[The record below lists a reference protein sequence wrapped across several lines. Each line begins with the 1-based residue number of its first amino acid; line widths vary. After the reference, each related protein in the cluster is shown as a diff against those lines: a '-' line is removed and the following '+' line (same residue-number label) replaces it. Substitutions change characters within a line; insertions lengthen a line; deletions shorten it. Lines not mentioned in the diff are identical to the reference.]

1 MEEKLYQYDN
11 DTTFVYI
18 DASKKQEFIY
28 DKKQTRNNIGRSL
41 IIRFITEWIEKQ
53 EIDQVNNI
61 KKPKNEDNEFIFL
74 SKEAKEKGGSLIFSG
89 GGNCIVKFETQKKAT
104 EFIKDYS
111 LKVLKVHSELELYMS
126 FVNVGEFIEEKKN
139 EFSNLEKATENKRL
153 EPMIH
158 KELEERLSSAKE
170 NRKSRFMKKR
180 YGIERIKSNSNYSN
194 REDTNEDTENYST
207 AIKDHFARH
216 FAQSLINADFDKRN
230 ELKVTKDINS
240 ITDMI
245 TFKFDDYKKNTTD
258 NTASSSFEQKNYMG
272 IVAIDGNKM
281 GDLVRSLKDLY
292 LGDSRDDNIENYQNL
307 SENNYF
313 KSLKLF
319 GNQINRVY
327 CNAIRKAIFSM
338 LLNDKSDSKKAVQD
352 KCLTPIVMA
361 GDDITLVFKS
371 TIAIQLAGKIMQNI
385 EDEIIV
391 SDEKTWSGAEGSEY
405 SIVKE
410 LMQSKKL
417 NKLTS
422 GCGVAIVKPG
432 YPFFEA
438 IQIAEKIQK
447 EAKKEVYAFCD
458 PRVDCERESELTN
471 HSFLS
476 WEVIKGG
483 KKEEIDYS
491 KYSKKGGKDKIYHIK
506 PLYIT
511 GEKIHENF
519 ENEPK
524 KKKDDNKTESSKSSI
539 EVNHKVYSFKEFETT
554 LRNLEQIKWDCES
567 IKKEMYSP
575 EGRYEMLFEMSKEDR
590 INKIDGIIT
599 EYLHPY
605 KIILE
610 HRLKRGLETK
620 EDTEDYFTIKNGKL
634 IEKLDKQETE
644 TYLLNDFIEIRKFWT
659 YQ

>member
-1 MEEKLYQYDN
+1 MEEKLYQYDK

-28 DKKQTRNNIGRSL
+28 DKKKTRNNIGRSL
-41 IIRFITEWIEKQ
+41 IIRFITEWIDQQ
-53 EIDQVNNI
+53 EIDQVNDI
-61 KKPKNEDNEFIFL
+61 KKTKNKDNEFIFL
-74 SKEAKEKGGSLIFSG
+74 SKEAKERGGSLIFSG
-89 GGNCIVKFETQKKAT
+89 GGNCIVKFETQDKAT

-126 FVNVGEFIEEKKN
+126 FVNVGEFIEEKKK
-139 EFSNLEKATENKRL
+139 EFPNYEKATDDKRL

-158 KELEERLSSAKE
+158 KELEERLRIIKE
-170 NRKSRFMKKR
+170 NRKSRFMKKS
-180 YGIERIKSNSNYSN
+180 YGIERIKSNSNYSDK
-194 REDTNEDTENYST
+194 EETNEDTESYST
-207 AIKDHFARH
+207 AIKKHFARH
-216 FAQSLINADFDKRN
+216 FAESLIKADFNTRH
-230 ELKVTKDINS
+230 EMKVTKDINS

-245 TFKFDDYKKNTTD
+245 TFKFDDYKKNGTD
-258 NTASSSFEQKNYMG
+258 DTASSSFERKNYMG

-281 GDLVRSLKDLY
+281 GDLTRSLKDLY
-292 LGDSRDDNIENYQNL
+292 LGYSKDDTIENYRNL

-327 CNAIRKAIFSM
+327 CNAIRRAIFSM

-361 GDDITLVFKS
+361 GDDITLVFRS
-371 TIAIQLAGKIMQNI
+371 TIAIQVAGKIMQNI
-385 EDEIIV
+385 EDEIIAN
-391 SDEKTWSGAEGSEY
+391 DEKISTGTEY

-410 LMQSKKL
+410 LMQSQKL
-417 NKLTS
+417 TKLTS

-458 PRVDCERESELTN
+458 PGVDCESEPELTN

-491 KYSKKGGKDKIYHIK
+491 KYSKKGEKDKIYHIK

-524 KKKDDNKTESSKSSI
+524 KKKDDNKTELSKSSI

-610 HRLKRGLETK
+610 HRLKRGLEIK
-620 EDTEDYFTIKNGKL
+620 VDTEDYGTIKNGKL
-634 IEKLDKQETE
+634 IEKLDEKEAE